1 MLHTKCREIGTSKG
15 IIIPHNLLES
25 AHINVNDTLD
35 IEYLERNDAIIIKKS
50 KKQKFRNGWLAAFET
65 LHANNGDELLIPDVF
80 EDEESDET
88 I

>member
-15 IIIPHNLLES
+15 VIIPHNLLEY

-35 IEYLERNDAIIIKKS
+35 IEYLEVDNAIVIKKS
-50 KKQKFRNGWLAAFET
+50 KQQKFRVGWLDAFEA
-65 LHANNGDELLIPDVF
+65 LHAKNGDELLIPDVF
-80 EDEESDET
+80 EDEQFDET